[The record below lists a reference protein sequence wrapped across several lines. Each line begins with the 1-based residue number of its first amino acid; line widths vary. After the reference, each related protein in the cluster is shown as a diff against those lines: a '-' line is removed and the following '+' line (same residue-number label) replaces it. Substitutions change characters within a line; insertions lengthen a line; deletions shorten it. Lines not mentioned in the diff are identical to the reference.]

1 MLLHSLSNF
10 SQSILT
16 YIPRN
21 GPLPPCNIPPASQS
35 NPLLAPDA
43 TLLES
48 MEKKTNKEELDKL
61 DERLKDAQK
70 TEGETEI
77 SDALKAR
84 ANYLTRVG
92 DKVHFFVFKF
102 SF

>member
-1 MLLHSLSNF
+1 MAPYYRLVTSS
-10 SQSILT
+10 
-16 YIPRN
+16 
-21 GPLPPCNIPPASQS
+21 PASQS

-48 MEKKTNKEELDKL
+48 MEKTNKEELDKL
-61 DERLKDAQK
+61 DERLKEAQK

-92 DKVHFFVFKF
+92 DKVRFCVFKI
-102 SF
+102 SVLSW

>member
-1 MLLHSLSNF
+1 MAPYRLVTS
-10 SQSILT
+10 
-16 YIPRN
+16 PR
-21 GPLPPCNIPPASQS
+21 ASQS
-35 NPLLAPDA
+35 NPLLTPDV

-48 MEKKTNKEELDKL
+48 MEKTNKEELDKL
-61 DERLKDAQK
+61 DEQLKDAQK

-92 DKVHFFVFKF
+92 DKVRFFVFKF